1 VAFSEPGTTT
11 RSMRV
16 LGGWGV
22 SMLRRIANDEVG
34 VSAPEY
40 AVLLL
45 LLVTS
50 VVIAINALGNVTASV
65 FSNTAN
71 GISDAG
77 GSSGTASASSATSAS
92 SSSPTDPTSSASNT
106 PSSSTGGGRGRS
118 DSSPGHQQ
126 QSSPCPDPGAKCY
139 APGHSN

>member
-1 VAFSEPGTTT
+1 
-11 RSMRV
+11 
-16 LGGWGV
+16 
-22 SMLRRIANDEVG
+22 MLRRIANDEVG

-71 GISDAG
+71 GINDAG
-77 GSSGTASASSATSAS
+77 GSSGTVY
-92 SSSPTDPTSSASNT
+92 SSSPTDPTSTASNT
-106 PSSSTGGGRGRS
+106 PSSSPGGGHGPRG
-118 DSSPGHQQ
+118 DSSPGHQMQ
-126 QSSPCPDPGAKCY
+126 QDGPAPGSPGASGFTR
-139 APGHSN
+139 GHNK